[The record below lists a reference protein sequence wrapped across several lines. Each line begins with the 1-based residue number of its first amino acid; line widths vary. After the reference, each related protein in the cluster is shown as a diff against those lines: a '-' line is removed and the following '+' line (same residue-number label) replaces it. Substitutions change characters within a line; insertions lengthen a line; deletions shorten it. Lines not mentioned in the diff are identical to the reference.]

1 MAAHE
6 AVLPGARGAELTVLR
21 EVLPLG
27 AGHEA
32 LPSVAAGQPGRDA
45 VAAALAR
52 LCKTKRS
59 PTSR

>member
-6 AVLPGARGAELTVLR
+6 AVLMGAHGAELTALR

-32 LPSVAAGQPGRDA
+32 LPSVAGGQRGRDA
-45 VAAALAR
+45 VAAALVR